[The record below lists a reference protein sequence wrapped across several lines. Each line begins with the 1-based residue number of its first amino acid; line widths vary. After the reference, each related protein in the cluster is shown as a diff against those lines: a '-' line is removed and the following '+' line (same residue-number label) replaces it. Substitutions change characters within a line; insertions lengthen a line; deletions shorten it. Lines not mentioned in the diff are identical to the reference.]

1 MSLFTKF
8 PGVHAFSGL
17 LTGFSASPPVR
28 EKTAR
33 EHSRQGDPQPSLNG
47 HGIADEQ
54 LFNRMLCME
63 RRRTERTG
71 DPFVLMLIDLNGLLR
86 DLPQSRVT
94 GLCHAIRSVTR
105 DSDFHGWYSYPTTI
119 GTIFTTLRDV
129 SRAAVEKALIARS
142 EAALSGALTPEE
154 KNRLNISFHFFPED
168 SGSGATR
175 LKSDEKLY
183 PDITNHHGA
192 RTIQEVLK
200 RILDVGGSMA
210 AVILFSPIFLACA
223 VLIKATS
230 KGPVFFR
237 QHRIGKFGKE
247 FAFLKFRTMQ
257 VDNDPTIHQQ
267 YIKKLISQQAPAAE
281 GGVFKITNDPRVTRL
296 GLFLRKTSIDE
307 LPQFLNVLRG
317 EMSIVGPRPPIPY
330 EISHYKYWH
339 RRRVIEVKPGITGL
353 WQITGRSRTTFDEMV
368 RLDIRYIRQQSI
380 WLDLKIIVK
389 TPHAMVSG
397 EGAY

>member
-8 PGVHAFSGL
+8 PGAQAFGGF
-17 LTGFSASPPVR
+17 LTGFTAAPPVR
-28 EKTAR
+28 EEKALGHAR
-33 EHSRQGDPQPSLNG
+33 PADPQPSLNG

-54 LFNRMLCME
+54 LFNHMLCME

-86 DLPQSRVT
+86 DLPHPRIA

-105 DSDFHGWYSYPTTI
+105 DSDFHGWYSHPTTI

-129 SRAAVEKALIARS
+129 SRATVEMALTARAD
-142 EAALSGALTPEE
+142 AALSGALTPEE
-154 KNRLNISFHFFPED
+154 KSRLNISFHYFPEED
-168 SGSGATR
+168 SNGAPH

-183 PDITNHHGA
+183 PDITNRRGA
-192 RTIQEVLK
+192 RSVHEVLK
-200 RILDVGGSMA
+200 RVIDVAGSLVA
-210 AVILFSPIFLACA
+210 LILFSPIFLACA
-223 VLIKATS
+223 ALIKATS
-230 KGPVFFR
+230 KGPVFFS

-247 FAFLKFRTMQ
+247 FAFLKFRTME
-257 VDNDPTIHQQ
+257 VNNDPTIHQQ
-267 YIKKLISQQAPAAE
+267 YIEKLISQQAPAAE

-296 GLFLRKTSIDE
+296 GRFLRKSSLDE

-317 EMSIVGPRPPIPY
+317 QMSIVGPRLPIPY

-353 WQITGRSRTTFDEMV
+353 WQIYGRSRTTFDEMV
-368 RLDIRYIRQQSI
+368 RLDVRYIREQSI
-380 WLDLKIIVK
+380 WLDLKIIIK
-389 TPHAMVSG
+389 TPYAMLNG